1 MKKIDLG
8 DLAVEVSRIS
18 MIVAGLAN
26 QTDEENET
34 LTPKALRNALMGV
47 SSYLDRIAN
56 DLDRLDIEL
65 VERKVGKDACD

>member
-1 MKKIDLG
+1 MKKTDLCE
-8 DLAVEVSRIS
+8 LSVEISRIS

-47 SSYLDRIAN
+47 SSYLDRISD
-56 DLDRLDIEL
+56 DLDRLDAEL
-65 VERKVGKDACD
+65 VERKVRKDA

>member
-1 MKKIDLG
+1 MKKTDLCE
-8 DLAVEVSRIS
+8 LSVEISRIS

-47 SSYLDRIAN
+47 SSYLDRISD

-65 VERKVGKDACD
+65 VERKVGKDA

>member
-26 QTDEENET
+26 QTDEDTET
-34 LTPKALRNALMGV
+34 LTPKALRNALGGV
-47 SSYLDRIAN
+47 SSYLDRISD
-56 DLDRLDIEL
+56 DLDRLDVEL
-65 VERKVGKDACD
+65 TGKGGQRA